1 MKKVLDILN
10 DSKQN
15 AGWNIRKPRV
25 KTDYLKK
32 ISFTLPEFNLKND
45 FKICLKNISS
55 SGVAFKYEGV
65 NKQFSVGDS
74 FNVAF
79 SIYENECSVKV
90 EVVRIEDE
98 TIGCRLISNI
108 SRFSDLIS
116 KFYKIELS
124 AADMSYVNS
133 ERLNPKSHGDPH
145 WYHGDNNC
153 ELYFVERNDKILN
166 FHITFFGNAIEFS
179 VEGRMIYGHV
189 WDEERG
195 KDIAYK
201 GSKLIKV
208 VDKMEVEIL
217 YESKSF
223 VRQIP
228 LLGEHFK
235 QQIIEIIESHTN
247 DQVA

>member
-1 MKKVLDILN
+1 M
-10 DSKQN
+10 
-15 AGWNIRKPRV
+15 
-25 KTDYLKK
+25 
-32 ISFTLPEFNLKND
+32 
-45 FKICLKNISS
+45 
-55 SGVAFKYEGV
+55 
-65 NKQFSVGDS
+65 
-74 FNVAF
+74 
-79 SIYENECSVKV
+79 
-90 EVVRIEDE
+90 
-98 TIGCRLISNI
+98 
-108 SRFSDLIS
+108 
-116 KFYKIELS
+116 
-124 AADMSYVNS
+124 
-133 ERLNPKSHGDPH
+133 NPKSHGDPH

-189 WDEERG
+189 WDEERD